1 MVHKKNQMNLY
12 NKLLLKHRIQRKKQL
27 NRLTEL
33 KTFLGGITEVQG
45 CGKTVLAR
53 VLVNDW

>member
-1 MVHKKNQMNLY
+1 MNLY